1 MIKNNEQ
8 SKENAEDQ
16 QKIPIV
22 ILRDNKQ
29 NSKKIK
35 HFLNKFI
42 NKINTFEKK

>member
-29 NSKKIK
+29 NSKKFK